1 MTWETWDQFGM
12 GLRFNYRQSQR
23 AWVPSQAINF
33 IQSIIINHFYL
44 IPRSWIHTEPFDL
57 APQGGRSMNGSY
69 VRSLI
74 QEFKF
79 ILNIYSKL
87 ILPPTLLSDKLDE
100 LFLTLLI
107 VWSFHFKG
115 VSVNILCFWIEFCL
129 GRFNCMKCALL
140 KLCTTN
146 VLTVNRSSP
155 TQIKT
160 QLQSNITEG
169 GNCDICNSKLT
180 ETILHLCCRIILYWI
195 FLTHTK
201 HLLFKFPFNFKSL
214 VHPLI
219 YTLLST
225 IILFHEVH
233 HPIHLKWTNEL
244 MNAIKL
250 WTPKYSFS
258 VCSVQVLQCHCSG
271 VLPMSADRCIIFCR
285 LVYFISF
292 PSSSSS
298 LTHLTRS
305 VRARRAQDSG
315 QCAQLSYRVASE
327 SAGCDLHLARVI
339 IRLSYMG
346 IIRCGPSSFSVSSSS

>member
-1 MTWETWDQFGM
+1 
-12 GLRFNYRQSQR
+12 
-23 AWVPSQAINF
+23 
-33 IQSIIINHFYL
+33 
-44 IPRSWIHTEPFDL
+44 
-57 APQGGRSMNGSY
+57 MNGSY

-87 ILPPTLLSDKLDE
+87 ILPPTLLSDKLDD

-129 GRFNCMKCALL
+129 GKFNCMKCALL

-169 GNCDICNSKLT
+169 GNCDICNPKLT

-201 HLLFKFPFNFKSL
+201 HLLFRFPFYFKSL

-219 YTLLST
+219 YTLLSAM
-225 IILFHEVH
+225 ILFHGEVH
-233 HPIHLKWTNEL
+233 HPIHLKWTNESML
-244 MNAIKL
+244 SNSGLPNTHSLSAQCR
-250 WTPKYSFS
+250 Y
-258 VCSVQVLQCHCSG
+258 CSVTAVGCCQCLQTAA
-271 VLPMSADRCIIFCR
+271 LYSADW
-285 LVYFISF
+285 FIS
-292 PSSSSS
+292 SVS
-298 LTHLTRS
+298 LLLLAHAAHTQRACAPGPGLRT
-305 VRARRAQDSG
+305 VRA
-315 QCAQLSYRVASE
+315 AQLQSSPRERGMWFALGQSY
-327 SAGCDLHLARVI
+327 HQT
-339 IRLSYMG
+339 
-346 IIRCGPSSFSVSSSS
+346 